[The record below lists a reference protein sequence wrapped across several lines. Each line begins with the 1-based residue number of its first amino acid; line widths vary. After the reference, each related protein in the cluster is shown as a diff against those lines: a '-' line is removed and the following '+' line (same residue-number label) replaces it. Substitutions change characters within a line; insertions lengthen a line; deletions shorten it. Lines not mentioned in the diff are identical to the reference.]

1 MDTAETP
8 ALADLLSGSCYCL
21 ATRRASR
28 RLIRLY
34 DAALERH
41 KLTISQL
48 ATMAWVHHLRKPT
61 VQKIADLM
69 EMDQSALSRGLMPLE
84 REGLV
89 TSAPDDK
96 DRRKRVLALTEAGQ
110 RKLVAASEDWK
121 RAQDEVER
129 QQAKLG
135 ADIATLMAGVNG
147 LAVAE
152 AEEG

>member
-1 MDTAETP
+1 
-8 ALADLLSGSCYCL
+8 
-21 ATRRASR
+21 
-28 RLIRLY
+28 
-34 DAALERH
+34 
-41 KLTISQL
+41 
-48 ATMAWVHHLRKPT
+48 
-61 VQKIADLM
+61 M

-110 RKLVAASEDWK
+110 QKLVAASEDWK